1 MSAPN
6 DTQAAVLAELDA
18 TVGIAS
24 TELRDTALPH
34 IRVTTCTMAT
44 YCLWP
49 SGRLTEAQVDM
60 EPATRARHFDTLGEL
75 S

>member
-1 MSAPN
+1 MSRPN
-6 DTQAAVLAELDA
+6 EKQAAVLAELDR
-18 TVGIAS
+18 TVGVAS
-24 TELRDTALPH
+24 TERRDTALPH

-49 SGRLTEAQVDM
+49 SGVLTEA
-60 EPATRARHFDTLGEL
+60 R